1 MADNGAVTA
10 AAAVQVEAEPTS
22 PFLRACRGL
31 PVERTPVW
39 LLRQAGRYQPEY
51 RAIREKHS
59 MLEIIRTP
67 ELAAQ
72 VTLLPIDSF
81 DLDAAIVFSDI
92 LPPLVGMG
100 LGLDFVTGDGPLI
113 ANPVATRRDVD
124 LLGVPPAEETM
135 GGTLEA
141 IRIVRSELES
151 RDVPVIGFAGA
162 PFTLAS
168 YAIEGGTSKDF
179 AKTKGL
185 MLSEPAA
192 WKRLLGKL
200 VTVQADYLLAQARAG
215 AQALQVFDSWAGR
228 ALGREDYLRYVAP
241 HNRELFARVAAA
253 GVPVINFSLG
263 VGAYLPDA
271 AACGGDVVGLDW
283 TLPLDAAWEKVGF
296 ERPVQGN
303 LDPAS
308 LLAPWRE
315 LRLRIDDVLERA
327 EGRRGHVFNVGHGLT
342 PQTPVDSVRRL
353 VEHVRECTSR

>member
-1 MADNGAVTA
+1 MSEARAVET
-10 AAAVQVEAEPTS
+10 EPTA
-22 PFLRACRGL
+22 PFLRACRRL

-51 RAIREKHS
+51 RALREKHS
-59 MLEIIRTP
+59 MLELIRSP

-72 VTLLPIDSF
+72 VTLLPIHSF

-100 LGLDFVTGDGPLI
+100 LDLDFVKGDGPQI
-113 ANPVATRRDVD
+113 GNPISSPRDVD
-124 LLGVPPAEETM
+124 LLGAPPAEETM
-135 GGTLEA
+135 PGTLEA

-151 RDVPVIGFAGA
+151 RDVPVIGFAGG

-179 AKTKGL
+179 AKTKAF

-200 VTVQADYLLAQARAG
+200 VTVQADYLLAQAAAG

-228 ALGREDYLRYVAP
+228 ALGREDYVRYVAP
-241 HNRELFARVAAA
+241 HNRELFAKVAAA

-263 VGAYLPDA
+263 VGAYLEEA
-271 AACGGDVVGLDW
+271 AGCGGDVVGLDW
-283 TLPLDAAWEKVGF
+283 MLPLDEAWERVGF
-296 ERPVQGN
+296 DRPVQGN
-303 LDPAS
+303 LDPMS

-315 LRLRIDDVLERA
+315 LRFRIDDVLERA
-327 EGRRGHVFNVGHGLT
+327 GGRPGHVFNVGHGLT
-342 PQTPVDSVRRL
+342 PQTPPDNVRRL
-353 VEHVRECTSR
+353 VEHVRERTAS

>member
-1 MADNGAVTA
+1 M
-10 AAAVQVEAEPTS
+10 AVQDVSDAHAVEIEPTA
-22 PFLRACRGL
+22 PFLRACLRL

-51 RAIREKHS
+51 RALREKHS
-59 MLEIIRTP
+59 LLELIRTP
-67 ELAAQ
+67 ELAAE

-100 LGLDFVTGDGPLI
+100 LDLEFVKGDGPRI
-113 ANPVATRRDVD
+113 GNPISSTRAVD
-124 LLGVPPAEETM
+124 LLGTPPAEETM
-135 GGTLEA
+135 SGTLEA
-141 IRIVRSELES
+141 IRIVRRELEP

-168 YAIEGGTSKDF
+168 YAIEGGSSKDF
-179 AKTKGL
+179 TRTKAF
-185 MLSEPAA
+185 MFSEPAA

-200 VTVQADYLLAQARAG
+200 VTVQADYLLAQAGAG

-241 HNRELFARVAAA
+241 HNRELYAMVAAA

-263 VGAYLPDA
+263 VGAYLADA
-271 AACGGDVVGLDW
+271 ASCGGDVVGLDW
-283 TLPLDAAWEKVGF
+283 TLPLDDAWERVGLD
-296 ERPVQGN
+296 RPVQGN
-303 LDPAS
+303 LDPAA

-315 LRLRIDDVLERA
+315 LRFRIDDVLDRA
-327 EGRRGHVFNVGHGLT
+327 GGRAGHVFNVGHGLT
-342 PQTPVDSVRRL
+342 PQTPPDNVRRL
-353 VEHVRECTSR
+353 VAHVLERTSP

>member
-1 MADNGAVTA
+1 MAEQSLTKPADTA
-10 AAAVQVEAEPTS
+10 MESPEPS
-22 PFLRACRGL
+22 SVFLRACRRL

-51 RAIREKHS
+51 RAIRERHS
-59 MLEIIRTP
+59 MLEVIRTP
-67 ELAAQ
+67 ELAAE

-81 DLDAAIVFSDI
+81 ELDAAIVFSDI

-100 LGLDFVTGDGPLI
+100 LELDFVKGDGPRI
-113 ANPVATRRDVD
+113 GNPISTPRDVD
-124 LLGVPPAEETM
+124 LLGTPPAEETM
-135 GGTLEA
+135 TGTLEA
-141 IRIVRSELES
+141 IRIVRRELEG

-179 AKTKGL
+179 TKTKAF

-192 WKRLLGKL
+192 WKRLLGRL
-200 VTVQADYLLAQARAG
+200 VTVQADYLLAQAAAG

-241 HNRELFARVAAA
+241 HNRELYAKVAAA

-263 VGAYLPDA
+263 VSAYLSEA
-271 AACGGDVVGLDW
+271 AGCGGDVVGLDW
-283 TLPLDAAWEKVGF
+283 SLALDEAWQRVGF

-303 LDPAS
+303 LDPAA

-315 LRLRIDDVLERA
+315 LRFRIDDVLERA
-327 EGRRGHVFNVGHGLT
+327 AGRPGHVFNVGHGLT
-342 PQTPVDSVRRL
+342 PQTPVDNVRRL
-353 VEHVRECTSR
+353 VEHVREQTSA